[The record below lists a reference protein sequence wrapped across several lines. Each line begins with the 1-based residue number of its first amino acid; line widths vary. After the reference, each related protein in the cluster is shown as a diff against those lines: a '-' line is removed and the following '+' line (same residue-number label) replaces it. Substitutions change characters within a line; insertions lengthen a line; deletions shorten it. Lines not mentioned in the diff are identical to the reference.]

1 MATRAK
7 TSRSQNRGSAA
18 VRSRANRRA
27 APRRPNAVASIVRLT
42 AGTLSLGY
50 DELIARIATIPPGG
64 PARPMPN
71 AARAR
76 ADLTVADLVIGIAI
90 ASATRANGLIAETR
104 KRGQG
109 VASTLDGLAAVP
121 VIRLLTTPMRTRL
134 ERYRATARKLAAL
147 GHDEHL
153 EGRRMVMHLIE
164 DTASASVRDISASAI
179 KEVSHSP
186 EVAELVRTQSASLA
200 SDTIL
205 EVREASE
212 QADDRIER
220 RVRSWLRLVRPDEVE
235 TQPTAGGG
243 PAA

>member
-1 MATRAK
+1 
-7 TSRSQNRGSAA
+7 
-18 VRSRANRRA
+18 
-27 APRRPNAVASIVRLT
+27 
-42 AGTLSLGY
+42 
-50 DELIARIATIPPGG
+50 
-64 PARPMPN
+64 
-71 AARAR
+71 
-76 ADLTVADLVIGIAI
+76 
-90 ASATRANGLIAETR
+90 
-104 KRGQG
+104 
-109 VASTLDGLAAVP
+109 
-121 VIRLLTTPMRTRL
+121 
-134 ERYRATARKLAAL
+134 
-147 GHDEHL
+147 
-153 EGRRMVMHLIE
+153 MVMHLIE